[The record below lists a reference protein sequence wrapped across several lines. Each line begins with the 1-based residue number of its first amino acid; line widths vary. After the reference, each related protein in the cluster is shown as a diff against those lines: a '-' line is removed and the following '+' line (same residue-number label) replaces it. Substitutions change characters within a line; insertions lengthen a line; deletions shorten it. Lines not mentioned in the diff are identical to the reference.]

1 MADVL
6 KKKDFQKLLD
16 DTVDAL
22 QDVLKKAE
30 ETPPEGTEALAKA
43 DPGKETP
50 AEKKPSGDSA
60 EGSAPEKKEESKEP
74 PKEESK
80 EAPEA
85 SASAS
90 DEGPSDEAAPPAE
103 GEAPPEAPAEGAEQ
117 APADPAAAMGE
128 VSVESLQAEYE
139 GMPLDQ
145 QKMHLLALKAAM
157 MKAMM
162 TQEMAPPAAP
172 AQAAPAAAPP
182 VAPPAAPPVAP
193 PQENIPPP
201 VQKTESDPA
210 VIAKLETLEK
220 SVESLQK
227 SVKEKEEIISNFN
240 KAVEGLKGVIVSQRK
255 AVTSVSSL
263 AKSEPNTGIDLSKF
277 TKEQVTRKLSEV
289 ALAGNLKKSDRD
301 LIVSFTVG
309 TEKDVNKVAHLLK

>member
-74 PKEESK
+74 PKEEK
-80 EAPEA
+80 EEAPEA

-90 DEGPSDEAAPPAE
+90 DEGSDEAAPPAE
-103 GEAPPEAPAEGAEQ
+103 GEAPPEVPAEGAEQ

-128 VSVESLQAEYE
+128 VSAESLQAEYE

-172 AQAAPAAAPP
+172 AQTAPAATPP
-182 VAPPAAPPVAP
+182 VAPPAAAPVAP
-193 PQENIPPP
+193 PQENVPPL

-263 AKSEPNTGIDLSKF
+263 AKSEPASGIDLSKI